1 MESRKQ
7 LMVLFI
13 LIVVFIILG
22 DNVDNTVQEKS
33 SVFSLNRMRWLPSAR
48 ACGQ

>member
-13 LIVVFIILG
+13 LIVVFIIIG
-22 DNVDNTVQEKS
+22 DNVCLQCFDAVG
-33 SVFSLNRMRWLPSAR
+33 WAAGR
-48 ACGQ
+48 ASGL

>member
-22 DNVDNTVQEKS
+22 ESVDNTVEENS
-33 SVFSLNRMRWLPSAR
+33 RTP
-48 ACGQ
+48 